1 MDAPD
6 RCLVCTSTELEPVVS
21 LTPTP
26 PANDVTSS
34 PEASRAQERYPLDL
48 VRCAGCGLV
57 QLRDVV
63 PRDRLFAD
71 YRYATGAAPGLVA
84 HCREL
89 ADTVIGRLGLGA
101 GDSVLEVG
109 SNDGTQLGFFAQRG
123 LWVLGVD
130 PAVELARAAD
140 RSGVPTVGA
149 PFGKDS
155 VDEVLSRIGPV
166 DVVLGSNVVAHVS
179 DVGGVLHGMRQ
190 LLKPAGRAVIEV
202 AHVLP
207 MMRHGMFEF
216 VYHEHLSYFS
226 LHVVARAAEASG
238 LRLVDADLIPTQG
251 GSLRCW
257 LARDDDPAE
266 VSPGVARILH
276 AEVEAGER
284 DGTLVSGFS
293 DRVKGVS
300 ASLHDVLGGLTATGR
315 RICGFGASARAVT
328 LLAQAEV
335 AGDIDFIVDDNPRKV
350 GCFTP
355 ADGIP
360 IVPVSRLRPE
370 DVDYCVLFAW
380 NFGDTIR
387 ARHRA
392 FTAGGGA
399 FVLPFPDLTVV
410 RGR

>member
-6 RCLVCTSTELEPVVS
+6 RCLVCTSTELVPVVS
-21 LTPTP
+21 LRPTP
-26 PANDVTSS
+26 PANDVTGS
-34 PEASRAQERYPLDL
+34 PEDSHAQERFPLDL
-48 VRCAGCGLV
+48 VRCGDCGLV

-63 PRDRLFAD
+63 PRNRLFAD
-71 YRYATGAAPGLVA
+71 YRYATGASPGLVA

-89 ADTVIGRLGLGA
+89 ADTVTTRLGLGA

-123 LWVLGVD
+123 MWVLGVD
-130 PAVELARAAD
+130 PATELARAAD
-140 RSGVPTVGA
+140 ESGVPTVAA

-166 DVVLGSNVVAHVS
+166 DLVLGSNVVAHVS
-179 DVGGVLHGMRQ
+179 DVTGVLYAMRQ
-190 LLKPAGRAVIEV
+190 LLKPGGRAVVEV

-216 VYHEHLSYFS
+216 IYHEHLSYFS
-226 LHVVARAAEASG
+226 LHVVERAAEASG

-257 LARDDDPAE
+257 LARDDDPA
-266 VSPGVARILH
+266 PRGPAVAEILR

-284 DGTLVSGFS
+284 DGSLVAGFA
-293 DRVKGVS
+293 DRVDGVS
-300 ASLHDVLGGLTATGR
+300 ASLHDVLGGLAATGKR
-315 RICGFGASARAVT
+315 VCGYGASARAVT
-328 LLAQAEV
+328 LLAQAGV
-335 AGDIDFIVDDNPRKV
+335 AANIAFIVDDNPRKV
-350 GCFTP
+350 GSFTP

-360 IVPVSRLRPE
+360 IVPVSHLRPE

-387 ARHRA
+387 ARNTA

-399 FVLPFPDLTVV
+399 FVVPFPDLTVV
-410 RGR
+410 RG